1 MKRFFLILAIFKCGV
16 VYSQINVA
24 DGAIENF
31 KELLNNPQMIASKVT
46 DLNRRGGWVLLET
59 DFHVFTDASFAQVT
73 AIIGDYENY
82 RHYINGKRIRIS
94 CEILSKT
101 EDAHFARFTT
111 TTISGPFKFIL
122 SFDSI
127 VRDLS
132 RNPLEKILT
141 ITQTDKNNKKVN
153 AYFAVRY
160 VKEVTIDGKKY
171 TYIRLYN
178 KEEVKNSIVSDELIR
193 KESIPVNI
201 ETLELIALAAAK
213 K

>member
-73 AIIGDYENY
+73 AVMGDYENY
-82 RHYINGKRIRIS
+82 KQYINGKRIRIS
-94 CEILSKT
+94 CKIVKITDDERLIN
-101 EDAHFARFTT
+101 FTT
-111 TTISGPFKFIL
+111 TTISGPFKFV
-122 SFDSI
+122 SNFDGI
-127 VRDLS
+127 VKYLTS
-132 RNPLEKILT
+132 SPLEKILT

-178 KEEVKNSIVSDELIR
+178 KEEVKNSIISDELIR